1 MYCIESL
8 MKELGID
15 FTELSKR
22 YEQGILELRIHEF
35 NEDTTSRLINY
46 IRECNIFCLTCGNTK
61 HFAFCD
67 TKGCSE
73 NPNFENALLVPE
85 SVNYGAPQSLMGW
98 LGYKAGKNTKSNER
112 REILLKILG
121 QKLWTPEGAK
131 NSSYVKGYDL
141 PNTPGRKWKMINHL
155 GGINVSTTFAQVK
168 DNRNQ
173 DIKWL
178 TDLALP
184 NDLKNTSTMSVKD
197 IIGDT
202 GMAKYADKFNIDI
215 VNSTFFGN
223 FNGKKEK
230 IEVYMMAKSN
240 LACTNCGEYDGEN
253 SIMLTNLGN
262 ITACNKCQKFTLER
276 NNKGQGDIK
285 NV

>member
-1 MYCIESL
+1 MDWIDDL
-8 MKELGID
+8 MKELSID
-15 FTELSKR
+15 FTELLKR
-22 YEQGILELRIHEF
+22 YEQGMVYLKIHEI
-35 NEDTTSRLINY
+35 NEDSINRLINY
-46 IRECNIFCLTCGNTK
+46 IREYNIFCHACNNTK
-61 HFAFCD
+61 KYALCD
-67 TKGCSE
+67 TKGCTE

-121 QKLWTPEGAK
+121 KKLWTPEDAK
-131 NSSYVKGYDL
+131 NSSYVKGYGI
-141 PNTPGRKWKMINHL
+141 PNTPGRKRKMISHL

-202 GMAKYADKFNIDI
+202 GMAKYTDKFNIDI

-240 LACTNCGEYDGEN
+240 LACTNCGEYDEEN

-262 ITACNKCQKFTLER
+262 ITACNKCQKFTLEC